1 MGGSRKFL
9 RDYYMGL
16 ICCLL
21 CCIVMVGCRRK
32 FGWEVSGEYFKGEVM
47 RSMNSI
53 VDSDISDM
61 DVYDFSGNLCEKLTE
76 YGCTG
81 LKSLSGYW
89 DGYRY
94 VLNVD
99 CGSGGFYVVYVSGDL
114 DILEIRSGSREGM
127 ILYKQG

>member
-1 MGGSRKFL
+1 MGCFREFL
-9 RDYYMGL
+9 REYCMGFV
-16 ICCLL
+16 CCFL
-21 CCIVMVGCRRK
+21 CCMVMVGCGRK
-32 FGWEVSGEYFKGEVM
+32 FGWEVSGDYFRGEVI
-47 RSMNSI
+47 RNMNSI

-61 DVYDFSGNLCEKLTE
+61 DVYDFSENLCGKLSD

-94 VLNVD
+94 VLDVD
-99 CGSGGFYVVYVSGDL
+99 CGSGGFFVVYVSGNL
-114 DILEIRSGSREGM
+114 DILEIRSGSREGT